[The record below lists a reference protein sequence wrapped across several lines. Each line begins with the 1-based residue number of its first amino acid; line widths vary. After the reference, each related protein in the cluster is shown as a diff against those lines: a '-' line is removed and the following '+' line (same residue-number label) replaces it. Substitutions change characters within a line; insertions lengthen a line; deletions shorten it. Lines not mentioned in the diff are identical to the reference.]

1 MEKQGVRPVK
11 FHFKNI
17 GPVKEAELELGDL
30 TIIAGRNNT
39 GKTSLVYAL
48 YGLLQ
53 TWQFWSGF
61 GRLLPRGP
69 AAVNGFSFLR
79 KISRA
84 LCDGAANITV
94 DCPPFNEQRAGLLR
108 AIAAAYSKKVLPEVF
123 KAQGDEFKDASIRAE
138 YAPGAAE
145 DDLPTG
151 RRQMTDVGAFSFTP
165 AAGKVSVSFKRAG
178 PPSRGLDKKKT
189 AAALE
194 YAYISF
200 LLTDTMGAL
209 PCPFVLTSERSGA
222 SLFLRDLD
230 FAKSRMVDR
239 LQNMATEGVRD
250 DAATYAFVNRA
261 ASRYA
266 MPVRDNIDYAR
277 DIPDLGKAKS
287 EFWESRLF
295 DDIKELMG
303 GDYRVVNDE
312 VRFVSRTRDKNR
324 SFNLPLHRA
333 SAAAQ
338 ELSGLY
344 FFLRHTACKNHL
356 LVIDEPESHLDT
368 ANQVLLARLLARCV
382 RAGLKVLVSTH
393 SDYLLK
399 EINNLIMLSRNF
411 PGQDKTRRRFK
422 YAENDA
428 LDPAGIRAYIADEGG
443 VTRRGIDCF
452 GIDMPVFD
460 DTIHSINNATYEL
473 ANGILQN
480 RENQ

>member
-39 GKTSLVYAL
+39 GKTYLVYAL
-48 YGLLQ
+48 YGFLKA
-53 TWQFWSGF
+53 WQSWSDF
-61 GRLLPRGP
+61 GRLLPRGL
-69 AAVNGFSFLR
+69 AALDGFSFL
-79 KISRA
+79 KQISRGV
-84 LCDGAANITV
+84 CEGAAEITV
-94 DCPPFNEQRAGLLR
+94 DCPPFNEQRARLLR
-108 AIAAAYSKKVLPEVF
+108 TIAAAYSKKVLPEVF
-123 KAQGDEFKDASIRAE
+123 KARGDEFKDASVRAE
-138 YAPGAAE
+138 YAPGGSE
-145 DDLPTG
+145 DDFPDSHY
-151 RRQMTDVGAFSFTP
+151 QMTDVGEFSFTP
-165 AAGKVSVSFKRAG
+165 AAGKVRATFNRAG
-178 PPSRGLDKKKT
+178 PPSRDLDKKKT

-194 YAYISF
+194 YVYKSF
-200 LLTDTMGAL
+200 LLMDTIDAL
-209 PCPFVLTSERSGA
+209 PDPFVLTSERSGA

-230 FAKSRMVDR
+230 RARNQVVDR
-239 LQNMATEGVRD
+239 LQNMAAEGVRD
-250 DAATYAFVNRA
+250 DVAPYTFVNRA

-266 MPVRDNIDYAR
+266 MPIKDNIDCAR
-277 DIPDLGKAKS
+277 DIPDLRNDKS
-287 EFWESRLF
+287 ELWESRLF

-368 ANQVLLARLLARCV
+368 ANQVQLARLLARCV

-399 EINNLIMLSRNF
+399 EINNLIMLGRDF
-411 PGQDKTRRRFK
+411 PGKDKTRRRLK
-422 YAENDA
+422 YAENDG
-428 LDPAGIRAYIADEGG
+428 LDPTRLRAYTVEKGG
-443 VTRRGIDCF
+443 ATLCEIERYGIN
-452 GIDMPVFD
+452 MPVFD
-460 DTIHSINNATYEL
+460 KTIDSINNASYEL
-473 ANGILQN
+473 AFGLQQDE
-480 RENQ
+480 ENP